1 MDVRPKIMSVIF
13 LAAACVM
20 SFSAASYAIVLDF
33 GEQTSVGLVCPVEN
47 NTGFAVWGSKYYP
60 GDVLSLKMED
70 YMLRRM
76 RGVPRLSIQRVEGA
90 NPDYWAM
97 DMTSPHDLIVRIELE
112 EFDFK
117 KKDNLGSKVEWNVG
131 LRLHVY
137 DSSKRLIYDTMVEE
151 RNGRRYPLYDDT
163 MERGPVYWE
172 KFKKSPYWPAI
183 CAAMD
188 RALEDVAGG
197 YNGYRIVG
205 RIVAKAE
212 RVDGSLTVPVKNRD
226 KIYHINVGLEDSVR
240 VGDLL
245 AVTRSSSVRTIAPE
259 TPEMHFPQVVAR
271 VKVIFIKGR
280 DGVVQVVKES
290 KEAPIQLG
298 DAISAPLFGK
308 RDGGAKFCRGTEP
321 WGFAPHPAGDLT
333 PCRVRVSPR
342 F

>member
-1 MDVRPKIMSVIF
+1 MGVRPKIMSVMLI
-13 LAAACVM
+13 AAACMALFPAV
-20 SFSAASYAIVLDF
+20 SFAIVLDF
-33 GEQTSVGLVCPVEN
+33 GERASVGLVCPVEN

-60 GDVLSLKMED
+60 VDVLSLKMED
-70 YMLRRM
+70 YMLKRM
-76 RGVPRLSIQRVEGA
+76 RGIPRLSIQRVEGT

-97 DMTSPHDLIVRIELE
+97 DMTSPHDLIVWIGLE
-112 EFDFK
+112 EFDFR

-151 RNGRRYPLYDDT
+151 RDGRRYPFYNDT
-163 MERGPVYWE
+163 MERGPFYWE
-172 KFKKSPYWPAI
+172 KFEKSPYWPAI

-188 RALEDVAGG
+188 RALENVAGG

-205 RIVAKAE
+205 RIVARAE
-212 RVDGSLTVPVKNRD
+212 RVDGSLTVPAKDRD
-226 KIYHINVGLEDSVR
+226 KIYHINVGIEDNVK

-245 AVTRSSSVRTIAPE
+245 AVTRSSSVRTVAPE

-271 VKVIFIKGR
+271 AKVIFVKGR
-280 DGVVQVVKES
+280 DGVVQIVKES

-308 RDGGAKFCRGTEP
+308 RNGDAKF
-321 WGFAPHPAGDLT
+321 
-333 PCRVRVSPR
+333 
-342 F
+342 